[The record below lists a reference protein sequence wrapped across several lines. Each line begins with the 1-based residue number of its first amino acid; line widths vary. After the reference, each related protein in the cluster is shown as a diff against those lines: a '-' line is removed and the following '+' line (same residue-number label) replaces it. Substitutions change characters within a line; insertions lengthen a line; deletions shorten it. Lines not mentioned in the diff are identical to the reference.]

1 MIFKGNGKTYFV
13 IAKADKTNK
22 AVKKSDA
29 IRIANKHFKVKLEA
43 LEIVS
48 GVVKGDD
55 LFIGFRGD
63 YWVVYRR

>member
-13 IAKADKTNK
+13 LNKTDKTNK
-22 AVKKSDA
+22 AVKKSEA

-43 LEIVS
+43 LEVVS